1 MSTSTKGPIVMP
13 DIDEQTR
20 VEEREVTTDEG
31 DHDRFAHYVWG
42 KNPKAMVT
50 ESMVTGVP
58 IRALCGK
65 KWVPSRDG
73 SKYPVCPDC
82 QRVKNQLQGRGGDG
96 GGDGDQ

>member
-1 MSTSTKGPIVMP
+1 MSDTTTKPFVAP
-13 DIDEQTR
+13 DIDSDTKVDVRPDTAEP
-20 VEEREVTTDEG
+20 G

-58 IRALCGK
+58 IKALCGK

-82 QRVKNQLQGRGGDG
+82 QRIKAQLQGKPPE
-96 GGDGDQ
+96 

>member
-82 QRVKNQLQGRGGDG
+82 QRVKNQLQGG
-96 GGDGDQ
+96 GGGED